1 MKIHFVGDVHGKTDQ
16 YQKKLRQKFLG
27 QNTFQVG
34 DMGIGFP
41 GTPGLHK
48 DIMGD
53 THKWIR
59 GNHDDPDKC
68 AQLTDRG
75 YLGNFG
81 YIKEFDLFYVG
92 GAFSI
97 DHMWRVPGKSWWAGE
112 ENSYPELAEAINLY
126 ERVKPKYV
134 FSHDTVSSAATWL
147 LTAIAGG
154 FRSEKMLS
162 ADSRTAVALEQM
174 FQIHQPKEWIFGH
187 YHIDKSFNWK
197 GTKFTC
203 LNELNVYT
211 ITDEPLIVTP

>member
-1 MKIHFVGDVHGKTDQ
+1 MRLRFIGDVHGKIDK
-16 YQKKLRQKFLG
+16 YQEILRKFTGSLL
-27 QNTFQVG
+27 FKIG
-34 DMGIGFP
+34 DMGVGFS
-41 GTPGLHK
+41 GTPMLQK
-48 DIMGD
+48 EIMGD

-68 AQLTDRG
+68 AQLIDRG
-75 YLGNFG
+75 YLGKFG

-97 DHMWRVPGKSWWAGE
+97 DRVWRTPGVSWWEGE
-112 ENSYPELAEAINLY
+112 ENSYPELAAAINLY

-134 FSHDTVSSAATWL
+134 FSHDTASSAATWL
-147 LTAIAGG
+147 LTSQGH
-154 FRSEKMLS
+154 RLYKMPS

-174 FQIHQPKEWIFGH
+174 FQIHQPKEWVFGH
-187 YHIDKSFNWK
+187 YHISKSFEWK

-203 LNELNVYT
+203 VNELEVYT